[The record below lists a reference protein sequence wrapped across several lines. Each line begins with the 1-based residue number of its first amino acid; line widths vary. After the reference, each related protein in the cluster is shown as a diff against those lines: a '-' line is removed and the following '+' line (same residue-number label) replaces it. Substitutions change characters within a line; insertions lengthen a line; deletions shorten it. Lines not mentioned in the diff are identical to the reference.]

1 MTARRNLFRFT
12 AMAAILLGMI
22 QLLVIAAIW
31 IPPLFGHALDG
42 IEPLFWRGVWMWGLP
57 TLFSVLVVVYS
68 SLQLVFQRRANRRF
82 ERQAITYHI
91 YPRGDEES
99 GGCETG
105 TQFWNQVVDLLPK
118 NDHLILSIS
127 RLADQR
133 IQFGMTA
140 LPETCRTVLHQLFAD
155 WPGTQVKE
163 ASSIGAPFPVVR
175 RASQQAE
182 TSQPV
187 AHLQLAPSNVTQPL
201 QTRMT
206 DPLLPPLVELSQ
218 LPATVEA
225 GILVYVRRDVLTQQR
240 QLRTAQRQ
248 AAARKRA
255 AKLQSTPQ
263 PTTVTEKRADR
274 AGDERADRP
283 FLEVQIVVWAA
294 AETMPQARG
303 VMHSLA
309 KDVSA
314 QYGIANPLIQ
324 FSEKGRQPTVR
335 FPTYA
340 GKPLT
345 DIELGS
351 VMHLLGK
358 KGVQVAPQLA
368 TATARNLEPA
378 QSCRIP
384 ARAQLLASL
393 GAT

>member
-12 AMAAILLGMI
+12 AIAATLLGII
-22 QLLVIAAIW
+22 QLPVIAAIW
-31 IPPLFGHALDG
+31 IPPLFGYALAG
-42 IEPLFWRGVWMWGLP
+42 IKPLFWRNIWMWGLP
-57 TLFSVLVVVYS
+57 TLFSVLVVVYI
-68 SLQLVFQRRANRRF
+68 SLQLVFQQRANRRF

-91 YPRGDEES
+91 YPRADEES

-105 TQFWNQVVDLLPK
+105 TQFWNQVVDLLLK

-127 RLADQR
+127 RLADQGIR
-133 IQFGMTA
+133 FGMTA
-140 LPETCRTVLHQLFAD
+140 LPETCRTVLHQLLAD

-163 ASSIGAPFPVVR
+163 AASLGAPFSGGSR
-175 RASQQAE
+175 QAE
-182 TSQPV
+182 NGQPT
-187 AHLQLAPSNVTQPL
+187 AHIQLAPSNVTQPL

-206 DPLLPPLVELSQ
+206 DPMLPPLVELSQ

-255 AKLQSTPQ
+255 AKLQATPQ
-263 PTTVTEKRADR
+263 PPTLTEKRADR

-283 FLEVQIVVWAA
+283 FLEVQITVWAS
-294 AETMPQARG
+294 AETMQQARA

-324 FSEKGRQPTVR
+324 FGEKGRQPTVR

-384 ARAQLLASL
+384 AQAQLLAPL